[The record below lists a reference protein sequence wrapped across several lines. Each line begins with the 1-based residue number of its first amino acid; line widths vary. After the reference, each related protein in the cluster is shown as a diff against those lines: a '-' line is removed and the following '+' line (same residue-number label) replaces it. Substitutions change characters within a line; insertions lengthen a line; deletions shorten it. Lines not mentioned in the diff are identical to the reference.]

1 MSQKEDYPV
10 SDPVPISL
18 TEVQT
23 VIIESGNEFAFD
35 IFSKLAGSA
44 DTSI

>member
-10 SDPVPISL
+10 SNPIPISL

-35 IFSKLAGSA
+35 IFSKLARSA